1 MFKKTF
7 LTALLCSMMAG
18 SLFAVE
24 YAEPIVECDEK
35 FDKCA
40 EKCGDDAP
48 DSCFD
53 KCDEESANCYK
64 NYVYE
69 DGSRPQV
76 IEE

>member
-7 LTALLCSMMAG
+7 LSVLLLAVI
-18 SLFAVE
+18 SLPVAAD
-24 YAEPIVECDEK
+24 YAEPILECDEK

-53 KCDEESANCYK
+53 NCEAESENCYK

-69 DGSRPQV
+69 DGSRPKL